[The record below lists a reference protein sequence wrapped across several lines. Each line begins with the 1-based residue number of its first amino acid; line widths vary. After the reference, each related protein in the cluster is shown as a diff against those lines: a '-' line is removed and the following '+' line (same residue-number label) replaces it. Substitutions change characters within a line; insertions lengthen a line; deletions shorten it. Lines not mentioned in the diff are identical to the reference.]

1 MRAVM
6 AATLA
11 SKSPT
16 VGFIWARAMVSM
28 AILQIVTRETTILPE
43 KFSERTDAIVQA
55 RRSSSYK
62 VLSQARKRVRAF
74 AYGDAVL
81 NWIMRPIV

>member
-1 MRAVM
+1 
-6 AATLA
+6 
-11 SKSPT
+11 
-16 VGFIWARAMVSM
+16 MV
-28 AILQIVTRETTILPE
+28 ALETTILPE

-55 RRSSSYK
+55 FQSSNYS

>member
-1 MRAVM
+1 
-6 AATLA
+6 
-11 SKSPT
+11 
-16 VGFIWARAMVSM
+16 MV
-28 AILQIVTRETTILPE
+28 ILQLVPLETTILPE

-55 RRSSSYK
+55 CRSSPYK
-62 VLSQARKRVRAF
+62 VFSQARKRVRAF

>member
-1 MRAVM
+1 
-6 AATLA
+6 
-11 SKSPT
+11 
-16 VGFIWARAMVSM
+16 MVSM
-28 AILQIVTRETTILPE
+28 AIFQLVALETTILPE
-43 KFSERTDAIVQA
+43 NFSERTDATVQA
-55 RRSSSYK
+55 RRSRYK